1 MVSVVGLELVVEVV
15 AFRSRNEVQPVEG
28 SVTDHS
34 RGIVESGDESH
45 RLEQVEPLAV
55 AGRLVVA
62 DDGEEGDVGVRKRS
76 EHVDGAEQVGEARLP
91 VVEQVAGVDD
101 RVHLVRDGVVG
112 DAPEGVEEVL
122 PSLRQV
128 VLPVAEVGVAR
139 VYHPCHGFE
148 FWLPRYRGVATAAK
162 VKRSSPRRVTYVP
175 ATRPGNM
182 DLALDAVAAHTP
194 VTAMT
199 EEREAAVVV
208 PIVERDGREYLLF
221 IKKADHLGSHAGQMS
236 FPGGGREPSDEDL
249 YATALREA
257 REEVDMHTDAVA
269 YVGQLDDI
277 ATVSGYAVRPFVVRA
292 PDQTWVPDD
301 REVAEVV
308 PLPIDELVDLDNYE
322 SEERD
327 HPQRGNV
334 RLHFFRVDG
343 YTVWGATG
351 WMLVQ
356 FLELSTEWRQPTE
369 PDRVVDPDAEFPV

>member
-1 MVSVVGLELVVEVV
+1 
-15 AFRSRNEVQPVEG
+15 
-28 SVTDHS
+28 
-34 RGIVESGDESH
+34 
-45 RLEQVEPLAV
+45 
-55 AGRLVVA
+55 
-62 DDGEEGDVGVRKRS
+62 
-76 EHVDGAEQVGEARLP
+76 
-91 VVEQVAGVDD
+91 
-101 RVHLVRDGVVG
+101 
-112 DAPEGVEEVL
+112 
-122 PSLRQV
+122 
-128 VLPVAEVGVAR
+128 
-139 VYHPCHGFE
+139 
-148 FWLPRYRGVATAAK
+148 
-162 VKRSSPRRVTYVP
+162 
-175 ATRPGNM
+175 M

-208 PIVERDGREYLLF
+208 PIVERAGREYLLF
-221 IKKADHLGSHAGQMS
+221 IKKADHLGEHAGQMS

-257 REEVDMHTDAVA
+257 REEVDMHTDAVE

-308 PLPIDELVDLDNYE
+308 PLPVEELVDLDNYE

-334 RLHFFRVDG
+334 RLHFFHVDG

-356 FLELSTEWRQPTE
+356 FLELATAWRQPAE